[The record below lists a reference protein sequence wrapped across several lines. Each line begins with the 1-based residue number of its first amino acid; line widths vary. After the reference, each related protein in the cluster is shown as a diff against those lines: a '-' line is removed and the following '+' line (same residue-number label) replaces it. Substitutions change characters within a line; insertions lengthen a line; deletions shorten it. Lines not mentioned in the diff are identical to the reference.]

1 MVVKTRKVGNS
12 MTITIP
18 NNIHIKSGEQFEASL
33 DSNGNLIFKKV
44 SNLTNNEINNIN
56 DFTQRFKPLMEKLK
70 DK

>member
-33 DSNGNLIFKKV
+33 DSNGNLIFKKKY
-44 SNLTNNEINNIN
+44 LT
-56 DFTQRFKPLMEKLK
+56 
-70 DK
+70 